1 MSGYFMIDDI
11 TTYFWALYAATLLY
25 HLLLLDKPFVISRPL
40 QITLTY
46 TLLYL
51 CSLRTFASL
60 HFTGFMGSDSPNYVG
75 LTQYWISH
83 DKVDLTK
90 VGYGDNP
97 GLFILSKMIISVI
110 NIDTNLY
117 TILIGITWITIVYL
131 IFRLITKSYT
141 VSYEVNQAMNHNY
154 KQLLYTIA
162 PSIATLSYFNLAV
175 PFMVN
180 FQYSPQTFALV
191 LLLIFF
197 LILISF
203 LRRLEDLRSFTLISL
218 IYATLLISHSFM
230 FLFCLST
237 ITLLNLIKLTNKLNS
252 PLPTL
257 YEKSS
262 NLRILLL
269 TMIVLSLTY
278 IFYQTTLLQRRLGEI
293 VKNIL
298 EAFKLEIPIWHFER
312 LATPASPTE
321 SNYYIVSVA
330 HSITWI
336 IIVLFLAF
344 PTVKTL
350 ISKDSKYYELSII
363 FSSLIISLL
372 FMNPT
377 LQEFTIRAGQV
388 LLFGIILLAIRGMV
402 NVNYWHRTCILN
414 HIMRILMIVL
424 VISSLLATIRYTWYT
439 QPPHLSPHDM
449 IIVNTLNNKID
460 NNCVFKILSKN
471 ALSVF
476 YYSRNYGNLIFYS
489 SPIFLA
495 FEKHFAI
502 EEYDLILWD
511 RLLPYEL
518 FKYTGNELQLDMLL
532 NQGNVVI
539 NTNGII
545 VIRVLIG

>member
-1 MSGYFMIDDI
+1 
-11 TTYFWALYAATLLY
+11 
-25 HLLLLDKPFVISRPL
+25 
-40 QITLTY
+40 
-46 TLLYL
+46 
-51 CSLRTFASL
+51 
-60 HFTGFMGSDSPNYVG
+60 
-75 LTQYWISH
+75 
-83 DKVDLTK
+83 
-90 VGYGDNP
+90 
-97 GLFILSKMIISVI
+97 
-110 NIDTNLY
+110 
-117 TILIGITWITIVYL
+117 
-131 IFRLITKSYT
+131 
-141 VSYEVNQAMNHNY
+141 
-154 KQLLYTIA
+154 
-162 PSIATLSYFNLAV
+162 
-175 PFMVN
+175 
-180 FQYSPQTFALV
+180 
-191 LLLIFF
+191 
-197 LILISF
+197 
-203 LRRLEDLRSFTLISL
+203 
-218 IYATLLISHSFM
+218 
-230 FLFCLST
+230 
-237 ITLLNLIKLTNKLNS
+237 
-252 PLPTL
+252 
-257 YEKSS
+257 
-262 NLRILLL
+262 
-269 TMIVLSLTY
+269 MIVLSLTY